1 MADNTVALSQDEL
14 DKVLNNIRNDN
25 AENGKAFSAPSAA
38 VSQAELDRLLGG
50 GSTKTTKP
58 DPANTEPHRRE
69 PISMG
74 VITGVQS
81 SEADHAAKIAE
92 RKARA
97 AELLAKVNAAS
108 PKRLSVVYGTVMRKG
123 EAISQIKAGDSI
135 MLDRLTEDVADI
147 LLDGKPFARGKLTTE
162 DGYAAVRVTE
172 IL

>member
-1 MADNTVALSQDEL
+1 MAENTVALSQDEL
-14 DKVLNNIRNDN
+14 DKVLHNIRNDN

-50 GSTKTTKP
+50 GATKTTRP
-58 DPANTEPHRRE
+58 DEKEREPLRRE

-74 VITGVQS
+74 VITGVQI

-108 PKRLSVVYGTVMRKG
+108 PKRLSVVYGSSMRKG
-123 EAISQIKAGDSI
+123 EAVSQIKAGDSI
-135 MLDRLTEDVADI
+135 MLDRIIEDVADI
-147 LLDGKPFARGKLTTE
+147 LLDGKPFARGKLTTI
-162 DGYAAVRVTE
+162 DGYAAVTITQ